1 MKKGKNGEKSSHFRV
16 EIDEEGNEIEIPVI
30 ISKKKSDAARL
41 KKRVNGLF
49 TKSEKTI
56 DGKSPVKRK
65 SKEDD
70 TNNKFLKVS
79 VSQEVNLAFSNT
91 GACIQCS
98 AYQNSVMHITE
109 EYFKVKQQL
118 HEREQELHYANSML
132 VDTLSLNK
140 LLLDEIMKNK
150 NTNTVF

>member
-1 MKKGKNGEKSSHFRV
+1 M
-16 EIDEEGNEIEIPVI
+16 
-30 ISKKKSDAARL
+30 

>member
-1 MKKGKNGEKSSHFRV
+1 
-16 EIDEEGNEIEIPVI
+16 
-30 ISKKKSDAARL
+30 
-41 KKRVNGLF
+41 
-49 TKSEKTI
+49 
-56 DGKSPVKRK
+56 
-65 SKEDD
+65 
-70 TNNKFLKVS
+70 
-79 VSQEVNLAFSNT
+79 
-91 GACIQCS
+91 
-98 AYQNSVMHITE
+98 MHITE